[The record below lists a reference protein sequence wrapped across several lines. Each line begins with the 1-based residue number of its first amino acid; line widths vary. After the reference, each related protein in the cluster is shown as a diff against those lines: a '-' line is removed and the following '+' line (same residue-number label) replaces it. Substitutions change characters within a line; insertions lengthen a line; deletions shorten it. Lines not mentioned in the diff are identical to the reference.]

1 MMWTKEQKEAIK
13 VRHHNLLVSAA
24 AGSGKTAVL
33 IERIRRLVVDEGI
46 PVERLL
52 VLTFTRAAAG
62 EMKERLANAFTE
74 NLKTA
79 DSHNQAQVHW
89 LIEQIQAL
97 PTAAIDTIDA
107 FCSRVV
113 REYFQNVD
121 VDPEYRIGDDTELSM
136 LYAQALD
143 EVFEKYYDQIPENG
157 ETDFSRLVDMYTNG
171 RNDSALRSQVK
182 QLRDF
187 LSTLLDPKAWFAQ
200 SIQDL
205 KTSGSNFE
213 HTKWHDFLVKDI
225 AIELEG
231 AIADLKQ
238 GYALIKDDPNFT
250 DTSNQLIRNMQ
261 MFEELTETTKT
272 ANWQDCRE
280 AFNNAKLDRY
290 KGKRG
295 QYKEQSDAV
304 KVFRDRAKKSF
315 DALKTFVTHN
325 PVDEEADMAQM
336 ADHLTHL
343 MALTHDVELRFMAL
357 KQERGILEFADVE
370 RYAYRI
376 LNDAEVAK
384 NFQAHYEAIF
394 IDEYQ
399 DTNDL
404 QEGILKQI
412 RRSDNYFMVG
422 DVKQSIYSFR
432 QADPSIFTKKYKAYE
447 AGKVKDSK
455 LITLGK
461 NFRSGKGVI
470 DSVNALFEK
479 LMVPETGQMIYDAKA
494 KLVQGTSADIPA
506 APTVVRVFK
515 TPSDEHLETEGKWIA
530 NQIKQMVGTPVT
542 IAKTGETR
550 KLHYQDIVVLMR
562 STAKS
567 RGERITDTLMDAGIP
582 AYCGSRTSYF
592 STAEIECILDLI
604 RIIDNYRQDVPLMTV
619 MLSAIGGFTPNDMA
633 QIRVSG
639 GEKMFYA
646 CVDAVKT
653 QGTPIGAKVKT
664 FIDQLSVWRKRAG
677 QTDVANFIWQLYT
690 ETNFYTWVGSQT
702 GGKQRQKN
710 LNALIDK
717 AKDYQMATMHDVFSF
732 VSYVEQIQKD
742 AEEHGG
748 SIGEVPSAIG
758 ENDDVVR
765 VMTIH
770 KSKGLE
776 FPIVFIADAAHGFN
790 TNEKRST
797 IILNREMGISPTFI
811 DGKERVKYDSF
822 IRQIAKRKIGADSL
836 AEEIRLLYVAMTRA
850 INQVL
855 ITGSIDPKDEKKA
868 EAKWMMPCIPAAI
881 RNGGNYLNWIM
892 TAIYNP
898 ESPNYSNS
906 AAFQIVFD
914 DHGKTLYEEAGASQT
929 EEISEADKKEIDRRM
944 AWRYPKKSGKLL
956 PGKINATEVAAIRRG
971 SREKDQV
978 VKRMPLPEV
987 LSDKQQNIFST
998 ADIGTG
1004 MHAILRHL
1012 NLKRCS
1018 VASDRDMPVIVKEE
1032 CEKMVK
1038 CGQLSE
1044 DLYQTIQLRHGVT
1057 QIAHFMCSAIG
1068 RRMAKAKRVEREHPF
1083 VLKVSSD
1090 DIDPNGSLAKQH
1102 VLLQGMIDNC
1112 FLEEQNGEKA
1122 WVLLDYKTGHYT
1134 DKTAALKQYNDQM
1147 HIYRKA
1153 LETATPYPVKESYIC
1168 LLSMGDA
1175 VSI

>member
-1 MMWTKEQKEAIK
+1 MKWTKEQEKAIET
-13 VRHHNLLVSAA
+13 RHHNLLVSAA

-62 EMKERLANAFTE
+62 EMKERLADAFTE
-74 NLKTA
+74 NLKTV
-79 DSHNQAQVHW
+79 DSHDQAQVHW

-97 PTAAIDTIDA
+97 PTASIDTIDA

-113 REYFQNVD
+113 REYFQNVG

-143 EVFEKYYDQIPENG
+143 DVLEKYYDQIPENG
-157 ETDFSRLVDMYTNG
+157 ETDFSRLVDMFTNG

-187 LSTLLDPKAWFAQ
+187 LVTLLDPKAWFTQ
-200 SIQDL
+200 SIREL
-205 KTSGSNFE
+205 KTSGSDFE
-213 HTKWHDFLVKDI
+213 HSKWHDFLVEDI
-225 AIELEG
+225 SIELEG

-238 GYALIKDDPNFT
+238 GYALIKDNPVFA
-250 DTSNQLIRNMQ
+250 DTADQLIRNAK
-261 MFEELTETTKT
+261 MFEELSEIAKT
-272 ANWQDCRE
+272 ASWQDCRE

-295 QYKEQSDAV
+295 ENKEQSDAV

-315 DALKTFVTHN
+315 DALKSFVCHN

-336 ADHLTHL
+336 ANHLTHL
-343 MALTHDVELRFMAL
+343 MTLTHNVELCFMAL

-376 LNDAEVAK
+376 LTDPETAK
-384 NFQAHYEAIF
+384 GFQTHYEAIF

-412 RRSDNYFMVG
+412 RRKDNYFMVG

-447 AGKVKDSK
+447 TGKVKDSE

-470 DSVNALFEK
+470 DSVNALFKK
-479 LMVPETGQMIYDAKA
+479 LMVPEIGQMNYDHKA
-494 KLVQGTSADIPA
+494 ELVQGTSADIPA
-506 APTVVRVFK
+506 VPTVVRVFK
-515 TPSDEHLETEGKWIA
+515 APSDGHLEVEGKWIA
-530 NQIKQMVGTPVT
+530 EQIKQMIGTPVT
-542 IAKTGETR
+542 IAKTEETR
-550 KLHYQDIVVLMR
+550 KLHYRDIAILMR
-562 STAKS
+562 STAKGK
-567 RGERITDTLMDAGIP
+567 GEQIADALTDAGIP
-582 AYCGSRTSYF
+582 AYFGSRTSYF
-592 STAEIECILDLI
+592 STPEIECILALI

-619 MLSAIGGFTPNDMA
+619 MISVIGGFTPNDMA
-633 QIRVSG
+633 QIRISG

-646 CVDAVKT
+646 CVDAVKE
-653 QGTPIGAKVKT
+653 QGTPIGAKVRA
-664 FIDQLSVWRKRAG
+664 FIEQLSVWRKRAE
-677 QTDVANFIWQLYT
+677 QTDVSDFIWQLYT
-690 ETNFYTWVGSQT
+690 ETNFYTWAGSQT

-717 AKDYQMATMHDVFSF
+717 AKDYQATTMRGVFSF
-732 VSYVEQIQKD
+732 VYYVEQIQKD

-748 SIGEVPSAIG
+748 STGEVPSAVG

-776 FPIVFIADAAHGFN
+776 FPVVFIADAAHGFN
-790 TNEKRST
+790 TSDKRSA
-797 IILNREMGISPTFI
+797 IILDREMGISPTFI

-822 IRQIAKRKIGADSL
+822 IRQIAKRKIGSDSM

-855 ITGSIDPKDEKKA
+855 ITGSIDPKDAKKA
-868 EAKWMMPCIPAAI
+868 EAKWMAPCIPASI

-892 TAIYNP
+892 SAMYDP
-898 ESPNYSNS
+898 EMPNSSCSP
-906 AAFQIVFD
+906 AFRFVFD
-914 DHGKTLYEEAGASQT
+914 DNEQTQYEEADAMEQGV
-929 EEISEADKKEIDRRM
+929 SEADKKEIERRM
-944 AWRYPKKSGKLL
+944 AWRYPKKSGTLL
-956 PGKINATEVAAIRRG
+956 PRKINATEVAAIRKG

-987 LSDKQQNIFST
+987 LSDKQQNIFSA

-1018 VASDRDMPVIVKEE
+1018 VASDHDMRGIIKEE

-1038 CGQLSE
+1038 CGQLNE
-1044 DLYQTIQLRHGVT
+1044 DIYQTIQLRHGVK
-1057 QIAHFMCSAIG
+1057 QIADFMCSAVG

-1090 DIDPNGSLAKQH
+1090 DIDPSGSIAKQH

-1112 FLEEQNGEKA
+1112 FLEEEEGEKA
-1122 WVLLDYKTGHYT
+1122 WVLLDYKTGHYV
-1134 DKTAALKQYNDQM
+1134 DKKVAVNQYKDQIR
-1147 HIYRKA
+1147 IYRKA
-1153 LETATPYPVKESYIC
+1153 LETATPFPVKESYIC
-1168 LLSMGDA
+1168 LLSMSENLA
-1175 VSI
+1175 L